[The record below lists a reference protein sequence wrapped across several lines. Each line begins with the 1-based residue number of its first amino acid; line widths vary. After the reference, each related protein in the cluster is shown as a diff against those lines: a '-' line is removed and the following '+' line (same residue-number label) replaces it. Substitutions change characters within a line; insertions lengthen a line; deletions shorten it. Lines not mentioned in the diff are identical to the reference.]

1 MVPRHYHVARATL
14 LLRGKATTP
23 HLSHLLLRR
32 VHNVLSLL
40 PGSLTMSSRPTPT
53 TITNLIATA
62 TRHHRRHRR
71 NHNNRIPRLPGGRRH
86 EFISPLRHRGP
97 PHVPIIMTLLRI
109 TGPRILIIWWSRTTA
124 RIALRAEGAPR
135 RTAPQREGADR
146 SGDLTTATAALP
158 HVGKKT
164 NKTRLPIDPDDRP
177 VAKMRKTRLNGRNGI
192 LLPLR
197 RSRVAA
203 AVANVESRVRMNM
216 MTMKGEEVF

>member
-1 MVPRHYHVARATL
+1 MVPRHYRAVRATL
-14 LLRGKATTP
+14 LPHGKATTP
-23 HLSHLLLRR
+23 HPSHLLIRR

-40 PGSLTMSSRPTPT
+40 PGSRTMSSRPTLT
-53 TITNLIATA
+53 TNTIATA

-86 EFISPLRHRGP
+86 ESISPLRHKGP

-135 RTAPQREGADR
+135 RTAPQREGVDR
-146 SGDLTTATAALP
+146 SGDPTATAAPP
-158 HVGKKT
+158 HVGKKR

-177 VAKMRKTRLNGRNGI
+177 AATMRKTRLNGRNDI

-197 RSRVAA
+197 RSRAA
-203 AVANVESRVRMNM
+203 SAVVNVESLVRMNM
-216 MTMKGEEVF
+216 MTMKEEEVF